1 MIRLVY
7 LAGPID
13 LVDGPERHDWR
24 IEAEKA
30 LGARGMSSYNP
41 ARAFHWVGDANGG
54 SKVIR
59 INRMAMEQ
67 SDAVLF
73 RLTTKPTVGTWR
85 ELQMAI
91 DMGKPVVGWDVTNG
105 AAADAIYLDGMQRY
119 STLESAAY
127 RLLNGDL
134 DALKMPV

>member
-30 LGARGMSSYNP
+30 LGARGVSSYNP
-41 ARAFHWVGDANGG
+41 ARAFHWVGGANGG

-105 AAADAIYLDGMQRY
+105 AAADAIYLDGMQWY
-119 STLESAAY
+119 STLESAVY